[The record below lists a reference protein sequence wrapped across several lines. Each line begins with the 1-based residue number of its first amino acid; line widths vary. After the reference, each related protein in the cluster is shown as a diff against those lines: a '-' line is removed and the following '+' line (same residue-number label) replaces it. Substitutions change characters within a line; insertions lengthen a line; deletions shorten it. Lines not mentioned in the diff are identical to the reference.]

1 MSSETELSCEKDP
14 TEQMIEQ
21 QERAQER
28 AERDENDR
36 EHDHE
41 GEVQTEDFDLEEAL
55 SVVSNDDSTADDVTS
70 ESSESNV

>member
-1 MSSETELSCEKDP
+1 MSSEIELSGEKDP

-41 GEVQTEDFDLEEAL
+41 GEVQTEDFDLEEVL
-55 SVVSNDDSTADDVTS
+55 DDL
-70 ESSESNV
+70 